1 LALRRHRLDFSVS
14 VAVSG
19 GKAFRMTSQHI
30 VSVKLY
36 ATIFGVLLV
45 LTLATAGVAFIDLGG
60 ASNSVVA
67 LTIAIIKA
75 LLVVLFFMHVR
86 HSSRLTW
93 VFASAGLFWLLI
105 LLSLTISDVLTRET
119 ISALAR

>member
-1 LALRRHRLDFSVS
+1 
-14 VAVSG
+14 
-19 GKAFRMTSQHI
+19 MTSQHI

>member
-1 LALRRHRLDFSVS
+1 
-14 VAVSG
+14 
-19 GKAFRMTSQHI
+19 MTSQHI

-119 ISALAR
+119 ITGLGR